1 MSGSHREMFETATGK
16 HDRVGRSERSGA
28 SNIQILRAHKR
39 TAWRATTPPKV
50 RPVLA
55 EIRMRPRE
63 FKKSVSCKSWQ
74 IGWRIYL
81 VGDLLQASSEEY
93 IGGAYCRL

>member
-1 MSGSHREMFETATGK
+1 MS
-16 HDRVGRSERSGA
+16 V
-28 SNIQILRAHKR
+28 R
-39 TAWRATTPPKV
+39 TAQMADQNWKQSDATESAVARGRVRAAYKYCAQENGVACNNPPKV

-55 EIRMRPRE
+55 EMRMRPRE

-81 VGDLLQASSEEY
+81 VGDLLQASSWEY

>member
-1 MSGSHREMFETATGK
+1 MLGPHEWGIKTETERR
-16 HDRVGRSERSGA
+16 DQVGRSKRSGT
-28 SNIQILRAHKR
+28 SNIQILRAQENGV
-39 TAWRATTPPKV
+39 ACNNPPKV

-55 EIRMRPRE
+55 EMRMRPRE

-81 VGDLLQASSEEY
+81 VDDLLQASS
-93 IGGAYCRL
+93 